1 MSSEFLTEFR
11 ADVLHW
17 FPLLEFLIVVAV
29 QPKNLRFLF
38 FRGPRASLV
47 TLRYLAGSYSFLLDS
62 DGLGDYDMNLYSHSK
77 SVPSF

>member
-17 FPLLEFLIVVAV
+17 FPLLEFLYVVAV

-38 FRGPRASLV
+38 FLGPRALV
-47 TLRYLAGSYSFLLDS
+47 VNPKTPNPPRVKF
-62 DGLGDYDMNLYSHSK
+62 
-77 SVPSF
+77 

>member
-1 MSSEFLTEFR
+1 MSSEFLTEVPF
-11 ADVLHW
+11 
-17 FPLLEFLIVVAV
+17 VVAV